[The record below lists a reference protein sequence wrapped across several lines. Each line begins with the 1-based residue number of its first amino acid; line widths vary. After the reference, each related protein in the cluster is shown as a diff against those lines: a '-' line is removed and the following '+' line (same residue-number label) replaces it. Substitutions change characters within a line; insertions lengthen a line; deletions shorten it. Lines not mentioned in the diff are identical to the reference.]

1 MAFTNDTLQEVG
13 AVIGREHDL
22 QPRIPRVWAYGT
34 NDDAVAVVVAD
45 YALDGGN
52 RMDVGDQIHIEL
64 DQDGTAAGR
73 IGRVSAKTVDAE
85 GQVTSIT
92 WELLV

>member
-13 AVIGREHDL
+13 AVIGREHSN

-34 NDDAVAVVVAD
+34 NDDNLTVVAAD

-52 RMDVGDQIHIEL
+52 RMDIGDQIHAEV
-64 DQDGTAAGR
+64 DQDGTAEGKLY
-73 IGRVSAKTVDAE
+73 RVSAKTVDAN

-92 WELLV
+92 WAALV

>member
-13 AVIGREHDL
+13 AVIGREHDAA
-22 QPRIPRVWAYGT
+22 PRIPRVWAYGT
-34 NDDAVAVVVAD
+34 NDANAAIVAAD

-52 RMDVGDQIHIEL
+52 RMDVGDQIHAEI
-64 DQDGTAAGR
+64 DQDGTAEGK
-73 IGRVSAKTVDAE
+73 IYRVSAKTEDAN

-92 WELLV
+92 WAALV